1 MELKELPVEIDLE
14 VDPRPLTKEE
24 QKAISEFIKA
34 DKLRRAKHKSKKP
47 SVNSSRKKVNA

>member
-1 MELKELPVEIDLE
+1 MQLKELPVEIDLE

-34 DKLRRAKHKSKKP
+34 DKMRKLKHRNKKP
-47 SVNSSRKKVNA
+47 RSITTRKKVTS